1 MLTLV
6 KTADAVPLVGIY
18 EVPEKKPGSKMLGKL
33 QAAKKKQVGTVY
45 FTHEL
50 DQDKQNVSEAAGV
63 LAMHKEHLKKQ
74 THISEYEFG
83 EIVQLLDDEEEPDMH
98 HPLKHAYWNIR
109 QHFDRYLRREM
120 FIGGPDRCSS

>member
-18 EVPEKKPGSKMLGKL
+18 EVPEKKPGSKLLGKL

-50 DQDKQNVSEAAGV
+50 DQNW
-63 LAMHKEHLKKQ
+63 
-74 THISEYEFG
+74 IS
-83 EIVQLLDDEEEPDMH
+83 
-98 HPLKHAYWNIR
+98 R
-109 QHFDRYLRREM
+109 TCRRR
-120 FIGGPDRCSS
+120 PACSRCTRST